1 MRMSI
6 LKVDFT
12 EFDNQDKVFC
22 LPDCAKTR
30 VSQNPLT

>member
-6 LKVDFT
+6 SKVDFT
-12 EFDNQDKVFC
+12 EFDNRDKVFY

-30 VSQNPLT
+30 